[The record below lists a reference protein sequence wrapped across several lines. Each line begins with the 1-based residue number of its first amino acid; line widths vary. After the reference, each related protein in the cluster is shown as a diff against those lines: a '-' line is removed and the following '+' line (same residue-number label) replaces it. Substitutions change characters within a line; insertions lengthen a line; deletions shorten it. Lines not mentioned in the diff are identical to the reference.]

1 MYSPNEIQPWRQ
13 SPSTA
18 SQPRCLLEGPPAK
31 VQRLA
36 GNNDEEAEGNNYEAD
51 GNKGCASRNRPVRNG
66 LSERAHVDRSQ
77 RCGNCNRSFGGRES
91 VNCARCGVWC
101 CSDYCHREHLRQCVG
116 CPKKP
121 PPPLPFPR
129 PPRAA
134 RTREQPQRDVQR
146 CGNCNRHY
154 GGHFRSSTNCDRCGV
169 WCCSHYCHESHQEA
183 RRLHH
188 LLQLVFFPERPPS
201 PLPFSRPPRAARTR
215 EQPQR
220 DVQRCGNCNRHY
232 GCHFLSS
239 TNCDRCGVW
248 CCSHYCHESHQ
259 EPCWL
264 DQLKQRVGFPGS
276 PPSPLP
282 FPRPPPATRTR
293 EQPQRDEVDHEER
306 VISMF
311 GNYME
316 ASGEEPE
323 EPPAKFQRLAGSHD
337 EVTSIFSN
345 YIYTYIYYDV
355 EMPWEA

>member
-1 MYSPNEIQPWRQ
+1 MYSPEEIQAWRQ

-18 SQPRCLLEGPPAK
+18 SQLRWLLEDPPAK
-31 VQRLA
+31 VRRLA

-77 RCGNCNRSFGGRES
+77 RCGHCNRSFGGS
-91 VNCARCGVWC
+91 GANCARCGVWC

-154 GGHFRSSTNCDRCGV
+154 VVHFRSSTNCDRCGV
-169 WCCSHYCHESHQEA
+169 WCCSHYCHESHQE
-183 RRLHH
+183 
-188 LLQLVFFPERPPS
+188 
-201 PLPFSRPPRAARTR
+201 PR
-215 EQPQR
+215 
-220 DVQRCGNCNRHY
+220 
-232 GCHFLSS
+232 
-239 TNCDRCGVW
+239 
-248 CCSHYCHESHQ
+248 
-259 EPCWL
+259 WL

-345 YIYTYIYYDV
+345 YIYIY
-355 EMPWEA
+355 MMWKCPGKPKST